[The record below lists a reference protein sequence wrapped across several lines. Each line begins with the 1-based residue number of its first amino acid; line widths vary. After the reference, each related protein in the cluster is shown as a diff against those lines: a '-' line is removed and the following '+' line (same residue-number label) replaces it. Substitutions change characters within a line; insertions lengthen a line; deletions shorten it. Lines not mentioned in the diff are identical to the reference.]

1 NQGVRDSRI
10 MKLLYVGISL
20 PGTCTSMLSG
30 HSSYSCCYATLMCLH
45 FAHKSASP
53 PARLRRGSGSGIY
66 HFRCPLL
73 HSNVVSN
80 KKNHKGNKSL
90 VPVPVEKK
98 NEEEEEG
105 GKVKCKVE

>member
-1 NQGVRDSRI
+1 NQGIRDSRI

-20 PGTCTSMLSG
+20 PGTRTSMLFG
-30 HSSYSCCYATLMCLH
+30 YSSCSCCCATLMCLH

-53 PARLRRGSGSGIY
+53 PGRLRRGSGSGIY

-73 HSNVVSN
+73 HSYAISK

-90 VPVPVEKK
+90 VPVLVEKK

-105 GKVKCKVE
+105 YKVMCKVE